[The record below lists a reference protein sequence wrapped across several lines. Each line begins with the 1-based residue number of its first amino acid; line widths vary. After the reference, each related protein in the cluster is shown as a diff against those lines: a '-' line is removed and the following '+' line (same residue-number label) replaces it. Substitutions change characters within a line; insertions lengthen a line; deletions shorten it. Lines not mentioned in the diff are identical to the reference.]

1 MTRPAS
7 AVRGALLVAA
17 AFCASKLLLCPLRSG
32 DWLSRPLGDDAFYYL
47 TVARNIGE
55 GQGITYDGAPT
66 NGFHPLQMA
75 VCVVLGL
82 ITGFD
87 QQLAPMALVFFNLA
101 VFHLLGTWLLV
112 RLVSRLVPVSVPLVV
127 SLAVL
132 WNASGAGLLSYTG
145 LETPLALCGW
155 LWVLTAL
162 HDYHAGPSLRAAGWL
177 GVAGGVAFLARND
190 IAVLCGLAVLSMV
203 FPRMLGASSAE
214 TSLRDRVRFAS
225 IAGVV
230 MVILTSPWL
239 LRNLVLFGS
248 PMPQSGAAEA
258 VGSLYDAG
266 RMAQWRAV
274 AVSAVVNLAVANL
287 PVDSPAWLGHIV
299 ILLGVPLALAGLVLL
314 WRIEHRASTVLRC
327 AVAASLVL
335 VLVYGSAFG
344 AAHMV
349 RRWLAPL
356 VVGGILGATAL
367 AASKRPR
374 ALHAFAAFTVLLYVA
389 KLGVEVRRI
398 SSGGGSF
405 RTNTVD
411 LAAFVARQ
419 PAGTR
424 IGALQS
430 GLPGWVRPG
439 VVNLDGKMD
448 RRVLAAIRGGNFA
461 TWLAAS
467 DLDIAVDYGFFGRDL
482 DPAVLA
488 RFERCAGP
496 ADLIVLRRR
505 SEGVVALEPCSDVNP
520 R

>member
-1 MTRPAS
+1 MNRSAS
-7 AVRGALLVAA
+7 ASRGALLVAA
-17 AFCASKLLLCPLRSG
+17 AFCATKLLLCPLRSG

-47 TVARNIGE
+47 TIARNIGE

-66 NGFHPLQMA
+66 NGFQPLQMV
-75 VCVVLGL
+75 VCVVVGL
-82 ITGFD
+82 LTGFD
-87 QQLAPMALVFFNLA
+87 LRLAPMALVLFNLA

-112 RLVSRLVPVSVPLVV
+112 RLVSRFVPLTLPLAA

-132 WNASGAGLLSYTG
+132 WNASGAGLSSYTG

-162 HDYHAGPSLRAAGWL
+162 HDYHAGPSLRAAGSL
-177 GVAGGVAFLARND
+177 GVAGGFAFLARND

-203 FPRMLGASSAE
+203 FPRMLGAASAG
-214 TSLRDRVRFAS
+214 TPLGARARFAS
-225 IAGVV
+225 IAGAV
-230 MVILTSPWL
+230 MAILASPWL
-239 LRNLVLFGS
+239 LRNLVFFGS

-266 RMAQWRAV
+266 RMAQWHAV
-274 AVSAVVNLAVANL
+274 AVSAVVNLAVAII
-287 PVDSPAWLGHIV
+287 PVDSLVWLGHV
-299 ILLGVPLALAGLVLL
+299 MILLGVPLALAGLVLL
-314 WRIEHRASTVLRC
+314 WRIELRASTVLRC
-327 AVAASLVL
+327 AAAASLVL
-335 VLVYGSAFG
+335 VLVYGTAFG

-356 VVGGILGATAL
+356 VVVGILGATAF

-374 ALHAFAAFTVLLYVA
+374 ALHAFAAAVGLLYVA
-389 KLGVEVRRI
+389 KLGIEARRI

-411 LAAFVARQ
+411 LAAFIARQ

-439 VVNLDGKMD
+439 VTNLDGKMD
-448 RRVLAAIRGGNFA
+448 RRVLAAIRAGNFPA
-461 TWLAAS
+461 WLAAS
-467 DLDIAVDYGFFGRDL
+467 DLDIAVDHGFFGRDL

-488 RFERCAGP
+488 QFDRCVAPHG
-496 ADLIVLRRR
+496 LIVLRRR
-505 SEGVVALEPCSDVNP
+505 SKDVAALDPCAAADP